1 MAGDFEAL
9 LYQEAHLL
17 DSGLFLD
24 WLDLLAPNLRYWS
37 PARAEVTREQE
48 RNDEAMRLSLFDETK
63 ASLTFRIQRLNT
75 GLAWSENP
83 PTRTRRFIS
92 NVTVERQADNV
103 VHIQSN
109 FMLFRSRGFASESIL
124 VGCREDRWFN
134 AEHWLLQERKIVVDQ
149 CTVENMSVL
158 L

>member
-1 MAGDFEAL
+1 MASDFEAL
-9 LYQEAHLL
+9 LYHEAHLL

-24 WLDLLAPNLRYWS
+24 WLDLLAPNLRYWA

-63 ASLTFRIQRLNT
+63 ATLTLRIQRLST

-92 NVTVERQADNV
+92 NVTVGRQADDV
-103 VHIQSN
+103 VLIQSN
-109 FMLFRSRGFASESIL
+109 FMLFRSRSFANESIL
-124 VGCREDRWFN
+124 VGCREDKWFN
-134 AEHWLLQERKIVVDQ
+134 AERWLLQERKIVVDQ